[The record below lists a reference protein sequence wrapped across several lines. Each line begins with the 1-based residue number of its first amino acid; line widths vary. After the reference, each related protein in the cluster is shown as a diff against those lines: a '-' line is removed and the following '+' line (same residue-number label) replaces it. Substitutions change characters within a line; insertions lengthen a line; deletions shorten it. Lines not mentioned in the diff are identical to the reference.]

1 MNEINFSWKDVPSGW
16 ALCFNQSCPLHE
28 HCLRF
33 QAGVLAPSD
42 LTVSRCVTPRAL
54 TEERCKVF
62 TSMEPTKMARGFST
76 IYQKV
81 LKRDYTSLRKFMT
94 NLLSGKRYYY
104 EYKRGE
110 RLLSPEQQSDIREL
124 FASFGYK
131 DSVQFDSYEE
141 TLHFPWV

>member
-1 MNEINFSWKDVPSGW
+1 MSEINFSWKDVPSGW

-28 HCLRF
+28 HCLRY
-33 QAGVLAPSD
+33 QAGVLAPPD
-42 LTVSRCVTPRAL
+42 LTVTRCVTPRVL
-54 TEERCKVF
+54 TGERCKVF
-62 TSMEPTKMARGFST
+62 TSMEPTKMARGFTT

-141 TLHFPWV
+141 TLHFPWI

>member
-1 MNEINFSWKDVPSGW
+1 
-16 ALCFNQSCPLHE
+16 
-28 HCLRF
+28 
-33 QAGVLAPSD
+33 
-42 LTVSRCVTPRAL
+42 
-54 TEERCKVF
+54 
-62 TSMEPTKMARGFST
+62 MEPTKMARGFTT

>member
-1 MNEINFSWKDVPSGW
+1 MSEINFSWKDVPSGW

-33 QAGVLAPSD
+33 QAGVLAPPD
-42 LTVSRCVTPRAL
+42 LTVTRCVTPRAL
-54 TEERCKVF
+54 TGERCKVF

-141 TLHFPWV
+141 TLHFPWI

>member
-1 MNEINFSWKDVPSGW
+1 MSEINFSWKDVPSGW

-62 TSMEPTKMARGFST
+62 TSMEPAKMARGFTT

>member
-1 MNEINFSWKDVPSGW
+1 MSEINFSWKDVPSGW

-42 LTVSRCVTPRAL
+42 LTVTRCVTPRVL
-54 TEERCKVF
+54 TGERCKVF
-62 TSMEPTKMARGFST
+62 TSMEPTKMARGFTT